1 MRHAPNGADA
11 LYAALDRRI
20 FAQGEVCSNG
30 VVVRAI
36 GAQRAA
42 QIP

>member
-11 LYAALDRRI
+11 LYAAPDRRI

-30 VVVRAI
+30 VASEK
-36 GAQRAA
+36 
-42 QIP
+42 